1 MTHHKIMNLVH
12 FDCLYSR
19 NWQQGN
25 IISDGNSLREFHV
38 YMVIKIIEKR
48 NSKPFNDYECHI

>member
-25 IISDGNSLREFHV
+25 IISDGNSLREFHSF
-38 YMVIKIIEKR
+38 YGYKNYRKTKFKTLQR
-48 NSKPFNDYECHI
+48 L